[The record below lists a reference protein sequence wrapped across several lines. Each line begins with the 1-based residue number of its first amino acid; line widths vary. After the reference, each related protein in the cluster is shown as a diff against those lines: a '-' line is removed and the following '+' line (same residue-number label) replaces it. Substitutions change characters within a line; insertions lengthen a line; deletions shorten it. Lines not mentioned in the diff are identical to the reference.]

1 MVSWQLVALVW
12 VMCAFVGASFILG
25 AAVYKQAP
33 TCDKC
38 VYLPRV
44 NLSHYQ
50 HGSNARADAF
60 LTAHID
66 MSIEYT
72 LVMTNVFVD
81 YVHASLTLMRDFVS
95 TRQ

>member
-1 MVSWQLVALVW
+1 MVSWQIVALVW
-12 VMCAFVGASFILG
+12 VMCTCVGMSFILG

-66 MSIEYT
+66 MSIEFAH
-72 LVMTNVFVD
+72 VMTNILVD
-81 YVHASLTLMRDFVS
+81 YVHASVTLMHDFVS